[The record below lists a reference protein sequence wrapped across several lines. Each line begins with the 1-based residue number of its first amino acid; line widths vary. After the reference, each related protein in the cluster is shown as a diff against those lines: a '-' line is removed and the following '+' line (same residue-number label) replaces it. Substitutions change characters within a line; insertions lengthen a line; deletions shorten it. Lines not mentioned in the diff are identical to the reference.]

1 MGKYRTD
8 DCFVLRSGE
17 MPLLLF
23 CLLACFHRD
32 VPADMFSLWRT
43 GAAVSGETGLLK
55 HWNR

>member
-1 MGKYRTD
+1 MIGI
-8 DCFVLRSGE
+8 VLRSGE

-43 GAAVSGETGLLK
+43 GAAVFGETGLLK